1 MPSQGKTA
9 ELAGGAVT
17 NWHAS
22 LLDAGAKEILQAL
35 GTWKFGIWG
44 LGLPVGWLWGQGSQH
59 REQAWCEGHT
69 SLAPGPKPGP
79 ASWQILNVLP

>member
-17 NWHAS
+17 NRHAS

-44 LGLPVGWLWGQGSQH
+44 LGLPVRWLWGQGSQH
-59 REQAWCEGHT
+59 REQGRT